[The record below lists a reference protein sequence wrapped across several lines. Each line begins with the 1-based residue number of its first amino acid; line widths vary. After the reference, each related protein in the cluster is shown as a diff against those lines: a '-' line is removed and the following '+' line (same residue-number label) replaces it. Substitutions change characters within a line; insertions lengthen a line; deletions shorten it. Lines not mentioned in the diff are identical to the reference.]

1 MRIDAYA
8 QVQQL
13 YPSNHAKKIQKDIR
27 ASVRD
32 QLQISSKGKDI
43 QIAKNA
49 VANATDVR
57 ENLVETLK
65 KAVNA
70 GNYEV
75 SEDKF
80 AQKMFERYDSTYL
93 GSF

>member
-13 YPSNHAKKIQKDIR
+13 YSNKKVQKVQKDIKT
-27 ASVRD
+27 SFKD

-43 QIAKNA
+43 QSAKNA
-49 VANATDVR
+49 VAGVDDVR
-57 ENLVETLK
+57 KDVVEPLK
-65 KAVNA
+65 NKINT

-75 SEDKF
+75 SGEKF
-80 AQKMFERYDSTYL
+80 ARKIFEKYNSTYL